1 MQLISKPPRPLG
13 LLLDRQRLHYLLVG
27 IGVLYAVYMLMTVPR
42 WTVDDAYISFRYAY
56 NLVTHGELNWNVGYD
71 PVEGYTGV
79 MLPLLVAPVIALGGD
94 PAVASQAIGLL
105 AFIASA
111 VLLWR
116 ISGNLELPPIVRG
129 IVQVLFLIAPSF
141 YTHVFAGLET
151 MLYMALI
158 LASFYALLLRADTL
172 LPIVLLLASLT
183 RPEGVLLA
191 ALFCGVRLIRSW
203 REDRR
208 IGRLLARFALLYVLP
223 GSLYFLWR
231 WSYYGYLLPNTFYVK
246 VNGDQFGLTGLVWVV
261 AYVLFPLFAAL
272 LTVPTLARIR
282 PYRLEFAAVLM
293 FVLPLVLLYSRS
305 TLIMN
310 YGYRFYMPF
319 YPLCLVM
326 LGAVVGFEHRRPRL
340 LALALLPLAAQCA
353 WCFTTLASA
362 ERAWIVDY
370 ENVLMHEH
378 VPTAVYLSQHVPSNE
393 WVILNDT
400 GIMPYVTKLKTIDSG
415 ALNDEFIAHVHD
427 PQAVQKYLRSFHA
440 AAITIPW
447 FEGSDEKGLD
457 PYSLVPEP
465 GDYQL
470 ITDYKDPQWVAQHK
484 GFRVYLFLRKDLIK

>member
-191 ALFCGVRLIRSW
+191 ALFCG
-203 REDRR
+203 
-208 IGRLLARFALLYVLP
+208 
-223 GSLYFLWR
+223 
-231 WSYYGYLLPNTFYVK
+231 
-246 VNGDQFGLTGLVWVV
+246 
-261 AYVLFPLFAAL
+261 
-272 LTVPTLARIR
+272 
-282 PYRLEFAAVLM
+282 
-293 FVLPLVLLYSRS
+293 
-305 TLIMN
+305 
-310 YGYRFYMPF
+310 
-319 YPLCLVM
+319 
-326 LGAVVGFEHRRPRL
+326 
-340 LALALLPLAAQCA
+340 
-353 WCFTTLASA
+353 
-362 ERAWIVDY
+362 
-370 ENVLMHEH
+370 
-378 VPTAVYLSQHVPSNE
+378 
-393 WVILNDT
+393 
-400 GIMPYVTKLKTIDSG
+400 
-415 ALNDEFIAHVHD
+415 
-427 PQAVQKYLRSFHA
+427 
-440 AAITIPW
+440 
-447 FEGSDEKGLD
+447 
-457 PYSLVPEP
+457 
-465 GDYQL
+465 
-470 ITDYKDPQWVAQHK
+470 
-484 GFRVYLFLRKDLIK
+484 